1 MVFECFQG
9 EIELNGDNLQISETS
24 SHSKD
29 NIPKCFGKFDHF
41 FLVWAYTEL
50 TDSLQNTKT
59 ITIIK
64 IPELKIY
71 FASDC
76 ISWAGHSGGEDSLCF
91 FFNRNV
97 SSNPKPLG
105 PSSPLQNTNTKYKC
119 Q

>member
-1 MVFECFQG
+1 MVSECFQG
-9 EIELNGDNLQISETS
+9 EIELMVTIYEYLAHIQKITYQNTLENLI
-24 SHSKD
+24 
-29 NIPKCFGKFDHF
+29 IF
-41 FLVWAYTEL
+41 FLLRAYTEL
-50 TDSLQNTKT
+50 TDPLQNTKT

-76 ISWAGHSGGEDSLCF
+76 ISWAGHNGGEDSLRF